1 MEAWTR
7 IVCALAAFV
16 QRSLRCTSDA
26 LLLQT
31 AMRSAPDLR
40 VDFDEPVGDI
50 RVSCWPC
57 DAPLARR
64 RPYRVIFEPLIA
76 EAWFGNQMLGI
87 HAPVK
92 SQKERRQSLQ

>member
-1 MEAWTR
+1 M
-7 IVCALAAFV
+7 
-16 QRSLRCTSDA
+16 
-26 LLLQT
+26 
-31 AMRSAPDLR
+31 
-40 VDFDEPVGDI
+40 GDI